1 MTKIEYGK
9 CERLMEEA
17 IGKAKQ
23 ADEEY
28 KTAEKYTLLTNY
40 NETEREIE
48 QRKAD
53 QHYGEAVGIEQALA
67 TLGFKHDRMKEL
79 SKLL

>member
-9 CERLMEEA
+9 CEKLMEEA
-17 IGKAKQ
+17 ILKVKQ
-23 ADEEY
+23 ADNEY
-28 KTAEKYTLLTNY
+28 KTY
-40 NETEREIE
+40 NQLINSDTIKAEIE

-53 QHYGEAVGIEQALA
+53 QHIGYAEGINQVLV